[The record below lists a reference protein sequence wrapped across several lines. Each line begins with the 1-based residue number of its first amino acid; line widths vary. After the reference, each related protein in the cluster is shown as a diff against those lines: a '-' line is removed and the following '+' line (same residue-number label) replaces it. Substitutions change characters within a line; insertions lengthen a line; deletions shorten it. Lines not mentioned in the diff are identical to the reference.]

1 MAASIEF
8 EAARIGGNPGGED
21 ALAAPA
27 GASTGFFFRSSDEK
41 GRSSGGSG
49 GGRGGGGD
57 CGEGLVAALVAE
69 GFPAAPS
76 TLAGGRWTFMTA
88 CAPGAAVA
96 AGTVKVHVAPPG
108 ARKLS

>member
-8 EAARIGGNPGGED
+8 EAARIGGSPGGDD

-27 GASTGFFFRSSDEK
+27 GASTGFCFRSSDEK

-57 CGEGLVAALVAE
+57 WGDCEKCLVAALVAE

-76 TLAGGRWTFMTA
+76 TLAGG
-88 CAPGAAVA
+88 
-96 AGTVKVHVAPPG
+96 
-108 ARKLS
+108 